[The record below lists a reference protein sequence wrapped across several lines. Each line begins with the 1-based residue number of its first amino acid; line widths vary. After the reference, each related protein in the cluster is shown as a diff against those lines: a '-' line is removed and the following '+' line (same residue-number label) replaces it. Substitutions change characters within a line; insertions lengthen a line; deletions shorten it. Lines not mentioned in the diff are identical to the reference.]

1 MRTVGSMIV
10 SARTGKRR
18 SGAIAKGKAVVQAI
32 GNFGATEGQP
42 ARTATSEA
50 GKAVE
55 ARKPAAA
62 NAAPAGKQEADVE
75 KVQEAIVRIN
85 QTVQSLV
92 THLEFAIDT
101 DTQRS
106 VVKVIDNR
114 TQEIL
119 RQFPSEEVLQIA
131 KALDNFTGLLLKDQ
145 A

>member
-1 MRTVGSMIV
+1 M
-10 SARTGKRR
+10 
-18 SGAIAKGKAVVQAI
+18 VQAI